1 MSLLPILGPAAVTP
15 DAAAG
20 ILDSQRTFTI
30 PFNSWL
36 PGAASLLSTT
46 TTNLTLRRGS
56 GVGAAW
62 LSRSLPR
69 ASPSRLS
76 PVYPWAAPS
85 VSALLPALPS
95 PSSFR
100 SFAATTVKM
109 SDYESDASDSFAL
122 PAPTKKAPAKAKTA
136 AAKPKAAANGAA
148 KPAAAKANGVAK
160 PKKQPLAKRN
170 SNGADS
176 DNDVS
181 MMDSEADVSFQP
193 PPPTKSANSKS
204 ASETYQKLSQL
215 EHILKRPDTYIGS
228 VEKHTEK
235 LWVYDKTKQQMAY
248 RETTYVPGF
257 YKIFDEILV
266 NAADNKARDP
276 NMTHLKVDINREE
289 NSIMVWN
296 NGHGIPVEMHDKER
310 VYIPELIFG
319 HLLTS
324 SNYDDNEAKVTGGRN
339 GYGAKLA
346 NIYSTEFTVETADS
360 KNQCK
365 YKQTFSRNMH
375 DKGKPKITPH
385 KRQDEYT
392 SITFKP
398 DLALFGMDSIDDHME
413 ALMLK
418 RVYDMAG
425 TVKGIKVTLNGE
437 LLKIKSFKQYVEMYV
452 TAINE
457 LGGSADQGENGA
469 ADMPVGATAKPAIIY
484 ESTVDKGR
492 NWEVAFAVS
501 DGEFRQ
507 VSFVNNIA
515 TIKGGKHVDHVADQ
529 VITRLIEHVKKD
541 KKTGKVL
548 PNQVRQQL
556 WVFVNCQIVNPTFD
570 GQTKETLTLKQSA
583 FGSKWTLT
591 DEFARKVIKSGVVD
605 NIVSFARY
613 KQDQA
618 LKKTDGHKRTRITNI
633 PKLEDANNAGG
644 RKARDCTLILT
655 EGDSAKALAVSG
667 LVEVGRDNYGVFPL
681 RGKLLNV
688 REASHDQIMKNSE
701 IKAIKEILGLQ
712 HGKQYLDVNSL
723 RYGSIMIMTD
733 QDHDGSHIKGLII
746 NFLDHF
752 YPSLLK
758 IPGFLVEFIT
768 PIVKCT
774 KGKQELSFFTIPE
787 YMTWKEQHNNGKG
800 WRIKYFKGLGTS
812 DSQDAKKYFRA
823 MDKHMLPFDVTKD
836 GDRELI
842 DLAFNKKKA
851 DDRKEWLR
859 QFRPGTYLDHNIDT
873 IPYAD
878 FINKELILFS
888 MADNLRSIPSAVDGL
903 KPGQRKVIF
912 GTFNRR
918 GDGEI
923 KVAQLV
929 GHIIGTT
936 AYHHGD
942 ASLTMTIVGL
952 AQNFV
957 GSNNVNLLEPRG
969 QFGTRLLGGKDAA
982 SARYIFTALPKITRA
997 LFPQADDALLTFLDD
1012 DGQSIEP
1019 EWYMPVVP
1027 QVLMNGAEGIG
1038 TGWSTSVPNYNPHE
1052 IVANIRRRM
1061 AGEEVVPMKPWYR
1074 GFTGDIDEVAPGRF
1088 KVSGRVTQIDDKTYE
1103 ITELPI
1109 RTWTSTYKE
1118 GLEERIVSTDKVP
1131 ATIKDYKEYHTEST
1145 VHFIVELTAKG
1156 QAEIADK
1163 GVEAFFKMS
1172 AQISTTNMVLFDQD
1186 GKIKKY
1192 STPEEILEDFYLL
1205 RLSYYQKRKEHLVDQ
1220 LKLMYDRLSNQARF
1234 VQMIINRQLVVSNR
1248 KRADIVADLR
1258 KNDFR
1263 PFPKQG
1269 KAAVAAEIEDAEPV
1283 DESDISADSDY
1294 DYLLNMAIYNLTKE
1308 KVDKLLNERNAKE
1321 EELRVLIG
1329 RTPQNLWDED
1339 LTNFLGFW
1347 DEMLAEDERRLKD
1360 VSFKVQ
1366 KGKQVK
1372 KVAPKGGA
1380 ARRVLKKPLNSDGEE
1395 EDDVAMDGL
1404 DDSEDDFKPAA
1415 PKKKTAAAK
1424 ASPARKRAAAD
1435 ALDDDDM
1442 ARLLGTTKAATAA
1455 KKPRANAT
1463 ASASR
1468 SATVSRATTPQVT
1481 AGADLSDDDGDAKPK
1496 LAPLFRKTATT
1507 AAAKKGAAAKAK
1519 AAPETFS
1526 LSSDS
1531 DDELIV
1537 APKTKKAAAKP
1548 AAAKPAAK
1556 KAATGAGRKK
1566 AAALAS
1572 DTEDS
1577 FSLDS
1582 PEPAPRARATAR
1594 TARTASSKLSY
1605 NLDDSDD
1612 E

>member
-1 MSLLPILGPAAVTP
+1 MSESDYMSDTSDFAIPAKK
-15 DAAAG
+15 AAAPK
-20 ILDSQRTFTI
+20 T
-30 PFNSWL
+30 
-36 PGAASLLSTT
+36 
-46 TTNLTLRRGS
+46 
-56 GVGAAW
+56 
-62 LSRSLPR
+62 
-69 ASPSRLS
+69 
-76 PVYPWAAPS
+76 
-85 VSALLPALPS
+85 
-95 PSSFR
+95 
-100 SFAATTVKM
+100 
-109 SDYESDASDSFAL
+109 
-122 PAPTKKAPAKAKTA
+122 KAPP
-136 AAKPKAAANGAA
+136 KPKAAAGAKAGASKASGAA
-148 KPAAAKANGVAK
+148 AK

-176 DNDVS
+176 DPDVS
-181 MMDSEADVSFQP
+181 MIDSEADVSFQP
-193 PPPTKSANSKS
+193 VAPSKSANGKS

-235 LWVYDKTKQQMAY
+235 LWVFDKTKKQMAY

-276 NMTHLKVDINREE
+276 GMTHLKVDINRED

-296 NGHGIPVEMHDKER
+296 NGHGIPVEMHDKEK

-346 NIYSTEFTVETADS
+346 NIYSTEFTVETADA
-360 KNQCK
+360 KNQAK
-365 YKQTFSRNMH
+365 YKQTFTKNMH
-375 DKGKPKITPH
+375 DKGKPKITKH
-385 KRQDEYT
+385 SKADEYT

-398 DLALFGMDSIDDHME
+398 DLALFGMESIDDHME

-437 LLKIKSFKQYVEMYV
+437 LLKIKNFKQYVEMYV

-457 LGGSADQGENGA
+457 LGGKADNGEEGGAGGDVPAGA
-469 ADMPVGATAKPAIIY
+469 APKPAIIY
-484 ESTVDKGR
+484 ESVVDKGR
-492 NWEVAFAVS
+492 TWEVAFAVS

-529 VITRLIEHVKKD
+529 VITRLIDHVKKD
-541 KKTGKVL
+541 KKTGKVM

-591 DEFARKVIKSGVVD
+591 DEFAKKVIKSGVVD
-605 NIVSFARY
+605 NIVSFARF

-655 EGDSAKALAVSG
+655 EGDSAKSLAVAG
-667 LVEVGRDNYGVFPL
+667 IVEVGRDNYGVFPL

-688 REASHDQIMKNSE
+688 REASHDQIMKNAE

-758 IPGFLVEFIT
+758 IPGFLVEFVT
-768 PIVKCT
+768 PIVRCK
-774 KGKQELSFFTIPE
+774 KGNQDLSFFTIPE
-787 YMTWKEQHNNGKG
+787 YEQWRESHNGGKG
-800 WRIKYFKGLGTS
+800 WHVKYYKGLGTS
-812 DSQDAKKYFRA
+812 DSKDAKKYFR
-823 MDKHMLPFDVTKD
+823 DLPKHRLPFDVTKD

-859 QFRPGTYLDHNIDT
+859 QFRPGTYLDHNAHL

-878 FINKELILFS
+878 FVNKELILFS
-888 MADNLRSIPSAVDGL
+888 MADNMRSIPSVVDGL
-903 KPGQRKVIF
+903 KPGQRKVMYIML
-912 GTFNRR
+912 NRKTQ
-918 GDGEI
+918 GEL
-923 KVAQLV
+923 KVQTLV
-929 GHIIGTT
+929 GTVLGQA

-942 ASLTMTIVGL
+942 AALTMTIVGL

-957 GSNNVNLLEPRG
+957 GSNNVNMLEPRG

-982 SARYIFTALPKITRA
+982 SGRYIFTALPKISRA
-997 LFPQADDALLTFLDD
+997 LFPQSDDALLDYLED
-1012 DGQSIEP
+1012 DGTKVEP
-1019 EWYMPVVP
+1019 HWYIPVAP
-1027 QVLMNGAEGIG
+1027 QVLMNGADGIG
-1038 TGWSTSVPNYNPHE
+1038 TGWSTSVPTYNPHE
-1052 IVANIRRRM
+1052 IVANLRRRM
-1061 AGEEVVPMKPWYR
+1061 AGEDVIPLKPWFR
-1074 GFTGDIDEVAPGRF
+1074 GFTGTVEEFAPGRF
-1088 KVSGRVTQIDDKTYE
+1088 KVSGRVNQIDEKTWE

-1109 RTWTSTYKE
+1109 RTWTSNYKE
-1118 GLEERIVSTDKVP
+1118 SLEERVLSSEKQP

-1145 VHFIVELTAKG
+1145 VNFIVELTTKG
-1156 QAEIADK
+1156 QAEIAEK
-1163 GVEAFFKMS
+1163 GPDAFFKLS
-1172 AQISTTNMVLFDQD
+1172 CQISTTNMVLFDQD

-1192 STPEEILEDFYLL
+1192 SSPEEILEEFYLL

-1220 LKLMYDRLSNQARF
+1220 LKLMYDKLSNQARF
-1234 VQMIINRQLVVSNR
+1234 VQMIITRQLVVSNR
-1248 KRADIVADLR
+1248 KRADIVKDLR
-1258 KNDFR
+1258 EKDFR

-1269 KAAVAAEIEDAEPV
+1269 KAAIAANPEDDEPV
-1283 DESDISADSDY
+1283 DEEDISADSDF

-1308 KVDKLLNERNAKE
+1308 KVEKLLKERDGKE
-1321 EELRVLIG
+1321 EELKILIG
-1329 RTPQNLWDED
+1329 RSPQNLWDED
-1339 LTNFLGFW
+1339 LGKFIELW
-1347 DEMLAEDERRLKD
+1347 EEMLEEDERRLKD
-1360 VSFKVQ
+1360 VVTKVK
-1366 KGKQVK
+1366 KGKQTK
-1372 KVAPKGGA
+1372 KASAKTGAA
-1380 ARRVLKKPLNSDGEE
+1380 ARRVLKKAINSDGEE
-1395 EDDVAMDGL
+1395 EDDGMDDIDG
-1404 DDSEDDFKPAA
+1404 DDSEDDFKPSAAAGKKKAAA
-1415 PKKKTAAAK
+1415 PARV
-1424 ASPARKRAAAD
+1424 SPAKKRAAAD

-1442 ARLLGTTKAATAA
+1442 KLLLGTTSNGAAA
-1455 KKPRANAT
+1455 KKPRANA
-1463 ASASR
+1463 SVSR
-1468 SATVSRATTPQVT
+1468 SATASRATTPQVVE
-1481 AGADLSDDDGDAKPK
+1481 LDDGDDSK
-1496 LAPLFRKTATT
+1496 LAPLFRAAGTSSKP
-1507 AAAKKGAAAKAK
+1507 AAATKKAAAPKKAAASKPVEAPKSFNLSDSEDDTIAAPKAK
-1519 AAPETFS
+1519 KA
-1526 LSSDS
+1526 
-1531 DDELIV
+1531 
-1537 APKTKKAAAKP
+1537 AAAKP
-1548 AAAKPAAK
+1548 AAGK
-1556 KAATGAGRKK
+1556 KTATGLGRKK
-1566 AAALAS
+1566 AAAPAS

-1577 FSLDS
+1577 FMIDS
-1582 PEPAPRARATAR
+1582 PASAAPARASGRSAR
-1594 TARTASSKLSY
+1594 GASGKMSY
-1605 NLDDSDD
+1605 KIDDSED
-1612 E
+1612 EDF

>member
-1 MSLLPILGPAAVTP
+1 MSDGSEDFTLPAKKTAAP
-15 DAAAG
+15 KAKAAAG
-20 ILDSQRTFTI
+20 TKSK
-30 PFNSWL
+30 
-36 PGAASLLSTT
+36 AA
-46 TTNLTLRRGS
+46 G
-56 GVGAAW
+56 
-62 LSRSLPR
+62 
-69 ASPSRLS
+69 
-76 PVYPWAAPS
+76 
-85 VSALLPALPS
+85 
-95 PSSFR
+95 
-100 SFAATTVKM
+100 
-109 SDYESDASDSFAL
+109 
-122 PAPTKKAPAKAKTA
+122 AKAGASK
-136 AAKPKAAANGAA
+136 ANGAA
-148 KPAAAKANGVAK
+148 AK
-160 PKKQPLAKRN
+160 PKKQPLSKRN

-176 DNDVS
+176 DPDVS
-181 MMDSEADVSFQP
+181 MMDSEADISFH
-193 PPPTKSANSKS
+193 PPTPAKSGTSKS

-235 LWVYDKTKQQMAY
+235 LWVFDKTKQQMAY

-276 NMTHLKVDINREE
+276 SMTQLKVDINRQEG
-289 NSIMVWN
+289 SISVWN
-296 NGHGIPVEMHDKER
+296 NGHGIPVEKHDKEQ

-360 KNQCK
+360 KNQAK
-365 YKQTFSRNMH
+365 YKQTFTKNMH
-375 DKGKPKITPH
+375 NIGKPKITKH
-385 KRQDEYT
+385 TKGGEYT
-392 SITFKP
+392 CITFKP
-398 DLALFGMDSIDDHME
+398 DLALFGMESIDDHME

-425 TVKGIKVTLNGE
+425 TVNVKVYLNGE
-437 LLKIKSFKQYVEMYV
+437 QLKIKNFKQYVEMYV
-452 TAINE
+452 SAINE
-457 LGGSADQGENGA
+457 LGGKADNGDEGGADVPTGA
-469 ADMPVGATAKPAIIY
+469 APKPAIIY

-492 NWEVAFAVS
+492 TWEVAFAVS

-529 VITRLIEHVKKD
+529 VISRLIEHVKKD
-541 KKTGKVL
+541 KKTGKVM

-591 DEFARKVIKSGVVD
+591 DEFAKKVIKSGVVD
-605 NIVSFARY
+605 NIVSFARF

-644 RKARDCTLILT
+644 RKAKDCTLILT
-655 EGDSAKALAVSG
+655 EGDSAKSLAVAG
-667 LVEVGRDNYGVFPL
+667 IVEVGRDNYGVFPL

-688 REASHDQIMKNSE
+688 REASHDQIMKNAE

-768 PIVKCT
+768 PIVKCR

-787 YMTWKEQHNNGKG
+787 YETWRDAHNGGKG
-800 WRIKYFKGLGTS
+800 WHIKYYKGLGTS
-812 DSQDAKKYFRA
+812 DPQDAKKYFRA
-823 MDKHMLPFDVTKD
+823 LEKHKLPFDVTRD

-859 QFRPGTYLDHNIDT
+859 TFRPGTYLDHNTDR

-888 MADNLRSIPSAVDGL
+888 MADNLRSIPSVVDGL
-903 KPGQRKVIF
+903 KPGQRKVIYVMF
-912 GTFNRR
+912 ERKSNS
-918 GDGEI
+918 EL
-923 KVAQLV
+923 KVNTLV
-929 GHIIGTT
+929 GHVMGQA

-942 ASLTMTIVGL
+942 AALVMTIVGL

-982 SARYIFTALPKITRA
+982 SGRYIFTALPKITRA
-997 LFPQADDALLTFLDD
+997 LFPQADDALLDYLDD
-1012 DGQSIEP
+1012 DGQKVEP
-1019 EWYMPVVP
+1019 HWYIPVVP

-1052 IVANIRRRM
+1052 IVANLRRRM
-1061 AGEEVVPMKPWYR
+1061 AGEDVVPMKPWFR
-1074 GFTGDIDEVAPGRF
+1074 GFTGDVEEFGPGRF
-1088 KVSGRVTQIDDKTYE
+1088 KISGRVTQIDDKTWE

-1109 RTWTSTYKE
+1109 RTWTSNYKE
-1118 GLEERIVSTDKVP
+1118 SLEERIVSSEKAQ

-1145 VHFIVELTAKG
+1145 VNFIVELTAKG
-1156 QAEIADK
+1156 QAEIAEK
-1163 GVEAFFKMS
+1163 GPDAFFKLS
-1172 AQISTTNMVLFDQD
+1172 CQISTTNMVLFDQD

-1192 STPEEILEDFYLL
+1192 SSAEEILEEFYLL

-1220 LKLMYDRLSNQARF
+1220 LKLMYDRLTNQARF
-1234 VQMIINRQLVVSNR
+1234 VQMIISRQLVVSNR

-1258 KNDFR
+1258 KNEFR

-1269 KAAVAAEIEDAEPV
+1269 KASIAAEPEDDEAV
-1283 DESDISADSDY
+1283 DEEDVSADSDY

-1308 KVDKLLNERNAKE
+1308 KVDKLLKERDAKE
-1321 EELRVLIG
+1321 EELKVLIG
-1329 RTPQNLWDED
+1329 RSPQNLWDED
-1339 LTNFLGFW
+1339 LTKFLELW
-1347 DEMLAEDERRLKD
+1347 EEMLAEDDRRLKD
-1360 VSFKVQ
+1360 VVTKVK
-1366 KGKQVK
+1366 KGKQTK
-1372 KVAPKGGA
+1372 KTSAKSGAA
-1380 ARRVLKKPLNSDGEE
+1380 ARRVLKKPINSDGEE
-1395 EDDVAMDGL
+1395 EDDGMDDLDG
-1404 DDSEDDFKPAA
+1404 DDSEDDFKPSAA
-1415 PKKKTAAAK
+1415 AGKKKASATAARS
-1424 ASPARKRAAAD
+1424 SPARKRAAAE
-1435 ALDDDDM
+1435 AMDDDDM
-1442 ARLLGTTKAATAA
+1442 ARLLGTTAAA
-1455 KKPRANAT
+1455 KKSKANGSA
-1463 ASASR
+1463 AASR
-1468 SATVSRATTPQVT
+1468 SATPQIVEM
-1481 AGADLSDDDGDAKPK
+1481 DDDDDKSK
-1496 LAPLFRKTATT
+1496 LAPLFRKPAT
-1507 AAAKKGAAAKAK
+1507 AAAATKKATAPKK
-1519 AAPETFS
+1519 AAGGASKKRSEEAPKSFS
-1526 LSSDS
+1526 LSDS
-1531 DDELIV
+1531 EDDTIA
-1537 APKTKKAAAKP
+1537 APKAKKAA
-1548 AAAKPAAK
+1548 AAK
-1556 KAATGAGRKK
+1556 KAAPNKV
-1566 AAALAS
+1566 AAARAS

-1577 FSLDS
+1577 YMVDS
-1582 PEPAPRARATAR
+1582 PGSSAVPARAGRSAR
-1594 TARTASSKLSY
+1594 SASGTKKSYKLADSEEEE
-1605 NLDDSDD
+1605 DDY
-1612 E
+1612 

>member
-1 MSLLPILGPAAVTP
+1 MSES
-15 DAAAG
+15 D
-20 ILDSQRTFTI
+20 
-30 PFNSWL
+30 
-36 PGAASLLSTT
+36 
-46 TTNLTLRRGS
+46 
-56 GVGAAW
+56 
-62 LSRSLPR
+62 
-69 ASPSRLS
+69 
-76 PVYPWAAPS
+76 Y
-85 VSALLPALPS
+85 
-95 PSSFR
+95 
-100 SFAATTVKM
+100 M
-109 SDYESDASDSFAL
+109 SDGSEGFIL
-122 PAPTKKAPAKAKTA
+122 PAPAKKTA
-136 AAKPKAAANGAA
+136 AKA
-148 KPAAAKANGVAK
+148 KPAAAKLKATTAKAGASKANGAVK
-160 PKKQPLAKRN
+160 PKKQPLSKRN

-176 DNDVS
+176 DPDVS

-193 PPPTKSANSKS
+193 PAPSKSSNGKS

-276 NMTHLKVDINREE
+276 NMTHLKVEVKRDEGTI
-289 NSIMVWN
+289 SVWN
-296 NGHGIPVEMHDKER
+296 NGHGIPVEMHEKEG

-324 SNYDDNEAKVTGGRN
+324 SNYNDDEAKVTGGRN

-346 NIYSTEFTVETADS
+346 NIYSTEFTVETADA

-365 YKQTFSRNMH
+365 YKQTFTSNMH
-375 DKGKPKITPH
+375 EKGKPKITSH
-385 KRQDEYT
+385 KKNDEYT
-392 SITFKP
+392 CITFKP
-398 DLALFGMDSIDDHME
+398 DFALFGMESIDDHIE

-437 LLKIKSFKQYVEMYV
+437 VLKIKNFKQYVEMYV

-457 LGGSADQGENGA
+457 LGGKANEDGEDLPAGA
-469 ADMPVGATAKPAIIY
+469 APKPAIIY

-529 VITRLIEHVKKD
+529 VISRLIEQVKKD
-541 KKTGKVL
+541 KKTGKVM

-591 DEFARKVIKSGVVD
+591 DDFARKIIKSGVVD

-644 RKARDCTLILT
+644 RKAKDCTLILT
-655 EGDSAKALAVSG
+655 EGDSAKALAVAG

-688 REASHDQIMKNSE
+688 REATHDQIMKNAE
-701 IKAIKEILGLQ
+701 IKAIKEIIGLQ
-712 HGKQYLDVNSL
+712 HGKQYLDVSSL

-758 IPGFLVEFIT
+758 LPNFLVEFIT
-768 PIVKCT
+768 PIVKCS
-774 KGKQELSFFTIPE
+774 KGKKELSFFTIPE
-787 YMTWKEQHNNGKG
+787 YMTWKEANSNGKG
-800 WRIKYFKGLGTS
+800 WRIKYYKGLGTS

-823 MDKHMLPFDVTKD
+823 MDKHMLPFDTTKD

-859 QFRPGTYLDHNIDT
+859 QFRPGTYLDHNIDK

-888 MADNLRSIPSAVDGL
+888 MADNMRSIPSAVDGL

-912 GTFNRR
+912 GTFNRK

-929 GHIIGTT
+929 GHVSGTT
-936 AYHHGD
+936 AYHHGEQ
-942 ASLTMTIVGL
+942 SLTMTIVGL

-997 LFPQADDALLTFLDD
+997 LFPQNDDALLEYLDD

-1019 EWYMPVVP
+1019 QWYMPVVP
-1027 QVLMNGAEGIG
+1027 QVLLNGAEGIG
-1038 TGWSTSVPNYNPHE
+1038 TGWSTFVPNYNPHD
-1052 IVANIRRRM
+1052 IVANLRRRM
-1061 AGEEVVPMKPWYR
+1061 AGEDVVPMKPWYR
-1074 GFTGDIDEVAPGRF
+1074 GFTGDIEEFAPGRY
-1088 KVSGRVTQIDDKTYE
+1088 KLSGRVTQIDEKTYE

-1118 GLEERIVSTDKVP
+1118 SLEERIVSTEKVP
-1131 ATIKDYKEYHTEST
+1131 STIKDYKEYHTEST
-1145 VHFIVELTAKG
+1145 VHFIVELNAKG
-1156 QAEIADK
+1156 QAEIAEK
-1163 GVEAFFKMS
+1163 GVEAFFKTS
-1172 AQISTTNMVLFDQD
+1172 SQISTTNMVLFDQD

-1192 STPEEILEDFYLL
+1192 SSPEEILENFYLL

-1234 VQMIINRQLVVSNR
+1234 VQMIISRQLIVSNR
-1248 KRADIVADLR
+1248 KRADIVAELR
-1258 KNDFR
+1258 QKDFR
-1263 PFPKQG
+1263 PFPKSG
-1269 KAAVAAEIEDAEPV
+1269 KATVAAEIEDTDPID
-1283 DESDISADSDY
+1283 DEEISSDSDY

-1308 KVDKLLNERNAKE
+1308 KVDKLLKERDAKE
-1321 EELRVLIG
+1321 EELKILIG
-1329 RTPQNLWDED
+1329 RSPQNLWDED
-1339 LTNFLGFW
+1339 LAKFLELW
-1347 DEMLAEDERRLKD
+1347 EEMLAEDERRLKD
-1360 VSFKVQ
+1360 VSFKMK
-1366 KGKQVK
+1366 KGKQIK
-1372 KVAPKGGA
+1372 KPAPKGGA
-1380 ARRVLKKPLNSDGEE
+1380 ARKVLEKPLNSDGEE
-1395 EDDVAMDGL
+1395 EDDDAMDGL
-1404 DDSEDDFKPAA
+1404 DGDDSEDDFKPSSTAAKKKAA
-1415 PKKKTAAAK
+1415 PAR

-1435 ALDDDDM
+1435 ALNNDDM
-1442 ARLLGTTKAATAA
+1442 AKLIGTTANG
-1455 KKPRANAT
+1455 KKPRANGA
-1463 ASASR
+1463 ASR
-1468 SATVSRATTPQVT
+1468 SATTSRAATSEVI
-1481 AGADLSDDDGDAKPK
+1481 DVDDDAGDSKESIK
-1496 LAPLFRKTATT
+1496 LAPLFRKTAN
-1507 AAAKKGAAAKAK
+1507 G
-1519 AAPETFS
+1519 
-1526 LSSDS
+1526 SSGS
-1531 DDELIV
+1531 SS
-1537 APKTKKAAAKP
+1537 AKP
-1548 AAAKPAAK
+1548 AAAKKTATAKTFSLSDDDKDILIAAPKNKKATAAKPAATK
-1556 KAATGAGRKK
+1556 KTATGLGRKK
-1566 AAALAS
+1566 AAAPAS

-1577 FSLDS
+1577 FSIDS
-1582 PEPAPRARATAR
+1582 PGPSAPARKSGRSARS
-1594 TARTASSKLSY
+1594 ASAKTKY
-1605 NLDDSDD
+1605 TVDDASDD
-1612 E
+1612 DDDF

>member
-1 MSLLPILGPAAVTP
+1 MSE
-15 DAAAG
+15 
-20 ILDSQRTFTI
+20 
-30 PFNSWL
+30 
-36 PGAASLLSTT
+36 
-46 TTNLTLRRGS
+46 
-56 GVGAAW
+56 
-62 LSRSLPR
+62 
-69 ASPSRLS
+69 
-76 PVYPWAAPS
+76 
-85 VSALLPALPS
+85 
-95 PSSFR
+95 
-100 SFAATTVKM
+100 
-109 SDYESDASDSFAL
+109 SDYMSDASDFIL
-122 PAPTKKAPAKAKTA
+122 PAKKAPAAK
-136 AAKPKAAANGAA
+136 A
-148 KPAAAKANGVAK
+148 KPAASKPQAAAAAKSGASKANGAAK
-160 PKKQPLAKRN
+160 PKKQPLSKRN

-176 DNDVS
+176 DPDVS
-181 MMDSEADVSFQP
+181 MMDSEADISFQP
-193 PPPTKSANSKS
+193 PLPSKSANSKS

-235 LWVYDKTKQQMAY
+235 LWVYDKSRKQMAY

-276 NMTHLKVDINREE
+276 NMTHLKVEINREE
-289 NSIMVWN
+289 GSIMVWN
-296 NGHGIPVEMHDKER
+296 NGHGIPVEMHEKEK

-365 YKQTFSRNMH
+365 YKQTFTKNMH
-375 DKGKPKITPH
+375 DKAKPKITKH
-385 KRQDEYT
+385 SKADEYT
-392 SITFKP
+392 CITFKP

-437 LLKIKSFKQYVEMYV
+437 LLKIKNFKQYVEMYV

-457 LGGSADQGENGA
+457 LGGKADDGAEGA
-469 ADMPVGATAKPAIIY
+469 ADVPSGAAPKPAIIY

-529 VITRLIEHVKKD
+529 VISRLIEHVKKD
-541 KKTGKVL
+541 KKTGKVM

-591 DEFARKVIKSGVVD
+591 EEFAKKVIKSGVID
-605 NIVSFARY
+605 NIVSFARF

-644 RKARDCTLILT
+644 RKAKDCTLILT
-655 EGDSAKALAVSG
+655 EGDSAKTLAVSG
-667 LVEVGRDNYGVFPL
+667 IVEVGRDNYGVFPL

-688 REASHDQIMKNSE
+688 REASHDQIMKNAE

-768 PIVKCT
+768 PIVKCR

-787 YMTWKEQHNNGKG
+787 YETWRDSHNGGKG
-800 WRIKYFKGLGTS
+800 WHIKYYKGLGTS
-812 DSQDAKKYFRA
+812 DPQDAKKYFRA
-823 MDKHMLPFDVTKD
+823 LDKHKLPFDVTRD
-836 GDRELI
+836 GDRDLI

-859 QFRPGTYLDHNIDT
+859 QFRPGTYLDHNTDR

-888 MADNLRSIPSAVDGL
+888 MADNMRSIPSVVDGL
-903 KPGQRKVIF
+903 KPGQRKVMYVMF
-912 GTFNRR
+912 ERKSNA
-918 GDGEI
+918 EL
-923 KVAQLV
+923 KVNMLV
-929 GHIIGTT
+929 GNVMGQA

-942 ASLTMTIVGL
+942 AALVMTIVGL

-982 SARYIFTALPKITRA
+982 SGRYIFTALPKIARA
-997 LFPQADDALLTFLDD
+997 LYPQADDALLDYLDD
-1012 DGQSIEP
+1012 DGQKVEP
-1019 EWYMPVVP
+1019 HWYIPVAP

-1038 TGWSTSVPNYNPHE
+1038 TGWSTSVPNYNPHD
-1052 IVANIRRRM
+1052 IVANLRRLM
-1061 AGEEVVPMKPWYR
+1061 AGEDVVPMKPWFR
-1074 GFTGDIDEVAPGRF
+1074 GFTGDVEEFGPGRW
-1088 KVSGRVTQIDDKTYE
+1088 KISGRVNQIDEKTYE

-1109 RTWTSTYKE
+1109 RTWTTNYKE
-1118 GLEERIVSTDKVP
+1118 TLEERIQSTEKVP

-1145 VHFIVELTAKG
+1145 VNFIVELTSKG

-1163 GVEAFFKMS
+1163 GVEAFFKLS
-1172 AQISTTNMVLFDQD
+1172 CQISTTNMVLFDQD

-1192 STPEEILEDFYLL
+1192 TSPEQILEEFYLL

-1220 LKLMYDRLSNQARF
+1220 LKLAYDRLSNQARF
-1234 VQMIINRQLVVSNR
+1234 VQMIISRELVVSNR
-1248 KRADIVADLR
+1248 KRADIVAELR
-1258 KNDFR
+1258 KKEFR

-1269 KAAVAAEIEDAEPV
+1269 KAAIAAEPEDDEPI
-1283 DESDISADSDY
+1283 DEDEISADSDY

-1308 KVDKLLNERNAKE
+1308 KVDKLLKERDVKE
-1321 EELRVLIG
+1321 EELKVLIG

-1339 LTNFLGFW
+1339 LARFLELW
-1347 DEMLAEDERRLKD
+1347 EECLAEDDRRLKD
-1360 VSFKVQ
+1360 VVTKVK
-1366 KGKQVK
+1366 KGKQPK
-1372 KVAPKGGA
+1372 KTSAKSGAA
-1380 ARRVLKKPLNSDGEE
+1380 ARRVLKKPINSDGEE
-1395 EDDVAMDGL
+1395 EDEGMDDFDG
-1404 DDSEDDFKPAA
+1404 DDSEDDFKPSTTAGKKKAA
-1415 PKKKTAAAK
+1415 PAR

-1442 ARLLGTTKAATAA
+1442 ARLLGTTTNGAA
-1455 KKPRANAT
+1455 KKSRANA
-1463 ASASR
+1463 SVSR
-1468 SATVSRATTPQVT
+1468 SATASRAATPQIVEI
-1481 AGADLSDDDGDAKPK
+1481 DDDDAEEQDEEK
-1496 LAPLFRKTATT
+1496 LAPLFRKTAT
-1507 AAAKKGAAAKAK
+1507 
-1519 AAPETFS
+1519 
-1526 LSSDS
+1526 
-1531 DDELIV
+1531 
-1537 APKTKKAAAKP
+1537 
-1548 AAAKPAAK
+1548 AAKPAAK
-1556 KAATGAGRKK
+1556 KAAPKKTVTKTEQAPKTFSLSDSEEETIPAPKTKKAPAAKTAAVKKTATGLGRKK
-1566 AAALAS
+1566 AAAPAS

-1577 FSLDS
+1577 FAIDS
-1582 PEPAPRARATAR
+1582 PGPSGPARKSARSAR
-1594 TARTASSKLSY
+1594 SASGKTSY
-1605 NLDDSDD
+1605 KLDDSED
-1612 E
+1612 EDF

>member
-1 MSLLPILGPAAVTP
+1 MSESDYMSDGSEGYMLPAKRSAAP
-15 DAAAG
+15 KAKAAAG
-20 ILDSQRTFTI
+20 TK
-30 PFNSWL
+30 
-36 PGAASLLSTT
+36 AK
-46 TTNLTLRRGS
+46 
-56 GVGAAW
+56 
-62 LSRSLPR
+62 
-69 ASPSRLS
+69 
-76 PVYPWAAPS
+76 
-85 VSALLPALPS
+85 
-95 PSSFR
+95 
-100 SFAATTVKM
+100 AAT
-109 SDYESDASDSFAL
+109 A
-122 PAPTKKAPAKAKTA
+122 AKAGASK
-136 AAKPKAAANGAA
+136 ANGAA
-148 KPAAAKANGVAK
+148 AK
-160 PKKQPLAKRN
+160 PKKQPLSKRN

-176 DNDVS
+176 DPDVS
-181 MMDSEADVSFQP
+181 MVDSEADVSFQP
-193 PPPTKSANSKS
+193 PAPVKSATSKS

-235 LWVYDKTKQQMAY
+235 LWVYDKTKKQMAY

-289 NSIMVWN
+289 GSIMVWN

-365 YKQTFSRNMH
+365 YKQTFSNNMH
-375 DKGKPKITPH
+375 DKGKPKITKH
-385 KRQDEYT
+385 AKSDEYT
-392 SITFKP
+392 CITFKP
-398 DLALFGMDSIDDHME
+398 DLALFGMESIDDHME

-437 LLKIKSFKQYVEMYV
+437 LLKIKNFKQYVEMYV

-457 LGGSADQGENGA
+457 LGGKADNSDEGA
-469 ADMPVGATAKPAIIY
+469 ADVPTGAAPKPAIIY

-529 VITRLIEHVKKD
+529 VISRLIEHVKKD
-541 KKTGKVL
+541 KKTGKVM

-591 DEFARKVIKSGVVD
+591 DDFAKKVIKSGVVD
-605 NIVSFARY
+605 NIVSFARF

-644 RKARDCTLILT
+644 RKAKDCTLILT
-655 EGDSAKALAVSG
+655 EGDSAKSLAVAG
-667 LVEVGRDNYGVFPL
+667 IVEVGRDNYGVFPL

-688 REASHDQIMKNSE
+688 REASHDQIMKNAE

-723 RYGSIMIMTD
+723 RYGSIMVMTD

-768 PIVKCT
+768 PIVKCR

-787 YMTWKEQHNNGKG
+787 YETWRDSHNGGKG
-800 WRIKYFKGLGTS
+800 WHIKYYKGLGTS
-812 DSQDAKKYFRA
+812 DPQDAKKYFRA
-823 MDKHMLPFDVTKD
+823 LEKHKLPFDVTQD

-859 QFRPGTYLDHNIDT
+859 QFRPGTYLDHNTDR

-888 MADNLRSIPSAVDGL
+888 MADNLRSIPSVVDGL
-903 KPGQRKVIF
+903 KPGQRKVIYVMF
-912 GTFNRR
+912 DRKSNA
-918 GDGEI
+918 EL
-923 KVAQLV
+923 KVNTLV
-929 GHIIGTT
+929 GHVMGQA

-942 ASLTMTIVGL
+942 AALVMTIVGL

-982 SARYIFTALPKITRA
+982 SGRYIFTALPKITRA
-997 LFPQADDALLTFLDD
+997 LFPQADDALLDYLDD
-1012 DGQSIEP
+1012 DGQKVEP
-1019 EWYMPVVP
+1019 HWYIPVVP

-1052 IVANIRRRM
+1052 IVANLRRRM
-1061 AGEEVVPMKPWYR
+1061 AGEDIVPMKPWFR
-1074 GFTGDIDEVAPGRF
+1074 GFTGDIEEFSPGRF
-1088 KVSGRVTQIDDKTYE
+1088 KVSGRVTQIDEKTWE

-1109 RTWTSTYKE
+1109 RTWTSNYKE
-1118 GLEERIVSTDKVP
+1118 SLEERIVSSEKAQ

-1145 VHFIVELTAKG
+1145 VNFIVELTPKG
-1156 QAEIADK
+1156 QAEIAEK
-1163 GVEAFFKMS
+1163 GADAFFKLS
-1172 AQISTTNMVLFDQD
+1172 CQISTTNMVLFDQD

-1192 STPEEILEDFYLL
+1192 SSAEEIMEEFYLL

-1220 LKLMYDRLSNQARF
+1220 LKLMYDKLSNQARF
-1234 VQMIINRQLVVSNR
+1234 VQMIITRQLVVSNR

-1258 KNDFR
+1258 EKDFR

-1269 KAAVAAEIEDAEPV
+1269 KASIAAEPGDDEAV
-1283 DESDISADSDY
+1283 DEEDISADSDF

-1308 KVDKLLNERNAKE
+1308 KVEKLLKERDIKE
-1321 EELRVLIG
+1321 EELKVLIG

-1339 LTNFLGFW
+1339 LGKFLELW
-1347 DEMLAEDERRLKD
+1347 EEMLAEDDRRLKD
-1360 VSFKVQ
+1360 VVTKVK
-1366 KGKQVK
+1366 KGKQTK
-1372 KVAPKGGA
+1372 KTSAKSGAA
-1380 ARRVLKKPLNSDGEE
+1380 ARRVLKKPINSDGEE
-1395 EDDVAMDGL
+1395 EDDGIDDLDG
-1404 DDSEDDFKPAA
+1404 DDSEDDFKPS
-1415 PKKKTAAAK
+1415 TAAAK
-1424 ASPARKRAAAD
+1424 KKAAAPARASPARKRAAAD

-1442 ARLLGTTKAATAA
+1442 AALMSTTVNGAAA
-1455 KKPRANAT
+1455 KKPRANG
-1463 ASASR
+1463 SASR
-1468 SATVSRATTPQVT
+1468 STTASRAATPQIIELH
-1481 AGADLSDDDGDAKPK
+1481 GDEDDDKSK
-1496 LAPLFRKTATT
+1496 LAPIFKKTSASKP
-1507 AAAKKGAAAKAK
+1507 AAAKKAAAPKK
-1519 AAPETFS
+1519 AAASKSAEAPKSFS
-1526 LSSDS
+1526 LSDS
-1531 DDELIV
+1531 DDEELV
-1537 APKTKKAAAKP
+1537 VPKPRKTAAKP
-1548 AAAKPAAK
+1548 AAAKK
-1556 KAATGAGRKK
+1556 ATGLGRKK
-1566 AAALAS
+1566 AAAPAS

-1577 FSLDS
+1577 FMIDS
-1582 PEPAPRARATAR
+1582 PGPSAPARTSGR
-1594 TARTASSKLSY
+1594 TARSASGKKSY
-1605 NLDDSDD
+1605 KLDDSEDD
-1612 E
+1612 NE

>member
-1 MSLLPILGPAAVTP
+1 MSESDYMSDGSEGFTLPAKK
-15 DAAAG
+15 AAA
-20 ILDSQRTFTI
+20 
-30 PFNSWL
+30 PK
-36 PGAASLLSTT
+36 A
-46 TTNLTLRRGS
+46 
-56 GVGAAW
+56 
-62 LSRSLPR
+62 
-69 ASPSRLS
+69 
-76 PVYPWAAPS
+76 
-85 VSALLPALPS
+85 
-95 PSSFR
+95 
-100 SFAATTVKM
+100 
-109 SDYESDASDSFAL
+109 
-122 PAPTKKAPAKAKTA
+122 KAP
-136 AAKPKAAANGAA
+136 AKPKAAAGAKAGASKANGAA
-148 KPAAAKANGVAK
+148 AK

-176 DNDVS
+176 DHDVS

-193 PPPTKSANSKS
+193 PAPAKSANSKS

-235 LWVYDKTKQQMAY
+235 LWVFDKTKKQMVY
-248 RETTYVPGF
+248 RETTFVPGF

-276 NMTHLKVDINREE
+276 NMTHLKVEINREE
-289 NSIMVWN
+289 GSIMVWN
-296 NGHGIPVEMHDKER
+296 NGHGIPVEMHEKEK

-365 YKQTFSRNMH
+365 YKQTFTKNMH
-375 DKGKPKITPH
+375 DKGKPKITKH
-385 KRQDEYT
+385 SKADEYT

-398 DLALFGMDSIDDHME
+398 DLALFGMEAIDDHME

-437 LLKIKSFKQYVEMYV
+437 LLKIKNFKQYVEMYV
-452 TAINE
+452 SAINE
-457 LGGSADQGENGA
+457 LGGKTDNAEEGEGGAGDLPTGA
-469 ADMPVGATAKPAIIY
+469 APKPAIIY

-541 KKTGKVL
+541 KKTGKVM

-605 NIVSFARY
+605 NIVSFARF

-644 RKARDCTLILT
+644 RKAKDCTLILT
-655 EGDSAKALAVSG
+655 EGDSAKSLAVAG
-667 LVEVGRDNYGVFPL
+667 IVEVGRDNYGVFPL

-688 REASHDQIMKNSE
+688 REASHDQIMKNAE

-768 PIVKCT
+768 PIVRCR
-774 KGKQELSFFTIPE
+774 KGKQDLSFFTIPE
-787 YMTWKEQHNNGKG
+787 YETWRDAHNGGKG
-800 WRIKYFKGLGTS
+800 WHIKYYKGLGTS
-812 DSQDAKKYFRA
+812 ESQDAKRYFRA
-823 MDKHMLPFDVTKD
+823 LEKHKLAFDVTRD

-859 QFRPGTYLDHNIDT
+859 QFRPGTYLDHNTDK

-888 MADNLRSIPSAVDGL
+888 MADNLRSIPSVVDGL
-903 KPGQRKVIF
+903 KPGQRKVMYVMF
-912 GTFNRR
+912 DRKSNS
-918 GDGEI
+918 EL
-923 KVAQLV
+923 KVNTLV
-929 GHIIGTT
+929 GNVLGQA
-936 AYHHGD
+936 AYHHGE
-942 ASLTMTIVGL
+942 AALSMTIVGL

-982 SARYIFTALPKITRA
+982 SGRYIFTALPKIARA
-997 LFPQADDALLTFLDD
+997 LFPQADDALLEYLED
-1012 DGQSIEP
+1012 DGQKVEP
-1019 EWYMPVVP
+1019 HWYIPVVP

-1052 IVANIRRRM
+1052 IVANLRRRM
-1061 AGEEVVPMKPWYR
+1061 AGEDVVPMKPWFR
-1074 GFTGDIDEVAPGRF
+1074 GFTGDVEEFGPGRF
-1088 KVSGRVTQIDDKTYE
+1088 KISGRVTQIDEKTYE

-1109 RTWTSTYKE
+1109 RSWTSNYKE
-1118 GLEERIVSTDKVP
+1118 SLEERIVSSEKVP

-1145 VHFIVELTAKG
+1145 VNFIVELTAKG
-1156 QAEIADK
+1156 QAEIAEK
-1163 GVEAFFKMS
+1163 GVDTFFKLS
-1172 AQISTTNMVLFDQD
+1172 CQISTTNMVLFDQD

-1192 STPEEILEDFYLL
+1192 SSAEEILEEFYLL

-1220 LKLMYDRLSNQARF
+1220 LKLMYDKLSNQARF
-1234 VQMIINRQLVVSNR
+1234 VQMIITRQLVVSNR
-1248 KRADIVADLR
+1248 KRADIVAELR
-1258 KNDFR
+1258 QKDFR

-1269 KAAVAAEIEDAEPV
+1269 KASIAAEPED
-1283 DESDISADSDY
+1283 DEAIDEEDISADSDF

-1308 KVDKLLNERNAKE
+1308 KVEKLLKERDLKE
-1321 EELRVLIG
+1321 EELKILIG
-1329 RTPQNLWDED
+1329 RSPQNLWDED
-1339 LTNFLGFW
+1339 LGKFLELW
-1347 DEMLAEDERRLKD
+1347 EEMLAEDDRRLKD
-1360 VSFKVQ
+1360 VVTKVK
-1366 KGKQVK
+1366 KGKQPTK
-1372 KVAPKGGA
+1372 KSSAKSGAA
-1380 ARRVLKKPLNSDGEE
+1380 ARRVLKKPINSDGEE
-1395 EDDVAMDGL
+1395 EDDGMDDVDG
-1404 DDSEDDFKPAA
+1404 DDSEDDFKPS
-1415 PKKKTAAAK
+1415 TAAAK
-1424 ASPARKRAAAD
+1424 KKAAAPAARASPAKKRAAAD
-1435 ALDDDDM
+1435 AMDDDDM
-1442 ARLLGTTKAATAA
+1442 ARLIGTTTAA
-1455 KKPRANAT
+1455 KKSKANGAG
-1463 ASASR
+1463 SR
-1468 SATVSRATTPQVT
+1468 SATASRAATPQIV
-1481 AGADLSDDDGDAKPK
+1481 DIDDDENDDDDDDKKK
-1496 LAPLFRKTATT
+1496 LAPIF
-1507 AAAKKGAAAKAK
+1507 AKKS
-1519 AAPETFS
+1519 TS
-1526 LSSDS
+1526 
-1531 DDELIV
+1531 
-1537 APKTKKAAAKP
+1537 AKP
-1548 AAAKPAAK
+1548 AAAKKATAPKKAAASSSKSEEVRKSFSLSDSEDETIAAPKSKKVAPAAK
-1556 KAATGAGRKK
+1556 PAAGKKAAAGLGRKK
-1566 AAALAS
+1566 APAALAS

-1577 FSLDS
+1577 FSIES
-1582 PEPAPRARATAR
+1582 PGAASAPARASGR
-1594 TARTASSKLSY
+1594 SRSASGKMSY
-1605 NLDDSDD
+1605 NMDDSED
-1612 E
+1612 EDFE

>member
-1 MSLLPILGPAAVTP
+1 
-15 DAAAG
+15 
-20 ILDSQRTFTI
+20 
-30 PFNSWL
+30 
-36 PGAASLLSTT
+36 
-46 TTNLTLRRGS
+46 
-56 GVGAAW
+56 
-62 LSRSLPR
+62 
-69 ASPSRLS
+69 
-76 PVYPWAAPS
+76 
-85 VSALLPALPS
+85 
-95 PSSFR
+95 
-100 SFAATTVKM
+100 
-109 SDYESDASDSFAL
+109 
-122 PAPTKKAPAKAKTA
+122 
-136 AAKPKAAANGAA
+136 
-148 KPAAAKANGVAK
+148 
-160 PKKQPLAKRN
+160 
-170 SNGADS
+170 
-176 DNDVS
+176 
-181 MMDSEADVSFQP
+181 
-193 PPPTKSANSKS
+193 
-204 ASETYQKLSQL
+204 
-215 EHILKRPDTYIGS
+215 
-228 VEKHTEK
+228 
-235 LWVYDKTKQQMAY
+235 
-248 RETTYVPGF
+248 
-257 YKIFDEILV
+257 
-266 NAADNKARDP
+266 
-276 NMTHLKVDINREE
+276 
-289 NSIMVWN
+289 
-296 NGHGIPVEMHDKER
+296 
-310 VYIPELIFG
+310 
-319 HLLTS
+319 
-324 SNYDDNEAKVTGGRN
+324 
-339 GYGAKLA
+339 
-346 NIYSTEFTVETADS
+346 
-360 KNQCK
+360 
-365 YKQTFSRNMH
+365 
-375 DKGKPKITPH
+375 
-385 KRQDEYT
+385 
-392 SITFKP
+392 
-398 DLALFGMDSIDDHME
+398 
-413 ALMLK
+413 
-418 RVYDMAG
+418 
-425 TVKGIKVTLNGE
+425 
-437 LLKIKSFKQYVEMYV
+437 
-452 TAINE
+452 
-457 LGGSADQGENGA
+457 
-469 ADMPVGATAKPAIIY
+469 
-484 ESTVDKGR
+484 
-492 NWEVAFAVS
+492 
-501 DGEFRQ
+501 
-507 VSFVNNIA
+507 
-515 TIKGGKHVDHVADQ
+515 
-529 VITRLIEHVKKD
+529 
-541 KKTGKVL
+541 
-548 PNQVRQQL
+548 
-556 WVFVNCQIVNPTFD
+556 
-570 GQTKETLTLKQSA
+570 
-583 FGSKWTLT
+583 
-591 DEFARKVIKSGVVD
+591 
-605 NIVSFARY
+605 
-613 KQDQA
+613 
-618 LKKTDGHKRTRITNI
+618 
-633 PKLEDANNAGG
+633 
-644 RKARDCTLILT
+644 
-655 EGDSAKALAVSG
+655 
-667 LVEVGRDNYGVFPL
+667 
-681 RGKLLNV
+681 
-688 REASHDQIMKNSE
+688 
-701 IKAIKEILGLQ
+701 
-712 HGKQYLDVNSL
+712 
-723 RYGSIMIMTD
+723 
-733 QDHDGSHIKGLII
+733 
-746 NFLDHF
+746 
-752 YPSLLK
+752 
-758 IPGFLVEFIT
+758 
-768 PIVKCT
+768 
-774 KGKQELSFFTIPE
+774 
-787 YMTWKEQHNNGKG
+787 
-800 WRIKYFKGLGTS
+800 
-812 DSQDAKKYFRA
+812 
-823 MDKHMLPFDVTKD
+823 
-836 GDRELI
+836 
-842 DLAFNKKKA
+842 
-851 DDRKEWLR
+851 
-859 QFRPGTYLDHNIDT
+859 
-873 IPYAD
+873 
-878 FINKELILFS
+878 
-888 MADNLRSIPSAVDGL
+888 
-903 KPGQRKVIF
+903 
-912 GTFNRR
+912 
-918 GDGEI
+918 
-923 KVAQLV
+923 
-929 GHIIGTT
+929 
-936 AYHHGD
+936 
-942 ASLTMTIVGL
+942 MTIVGL

>member
-1 MSLLPILGPAAVTP
+1 MS
-15 DAAAG
+15 
-20 ILDSQRTFTI
+20 
-30 PFNSWL
+30 
-36 PGAASLLSTT
+36 
-46 TTNLTLRRGS
+46 
-56 GVGAAW
+56 
-62 LSRSLPR
+62 
-69 ASPSRLS
+69 
-76 PVYPWAAPS
+76 
-85 VSALLPALPS
+85 
-95 PSSFR
+95 
-100 SFAATTVKM
+100 M
-109 SDYESDASDSFAL
+109 SDYMSDGSEGFVLPVNKAS
-122 PAPTKKAPAKAKTA
+122 
-136 AAKPKAAANGAA
+136 AAKP
-148 KPAAAKANGVAK
+148 KPAAAKKVTSAKAGASKANGAAAK
-160 PKKQPLAKRN
+160 PKKQPLVKRN

-176 DNDVS
+176 DPDIS

-193 PPPTKSANSKS
+193 PAPSKSTASKS
-204 ASETYQKLSQL
+204 ASDTYQKLSQL

-235 LWVYDKTKQQMAY
+235 LWVYDKARKQMAY

-276 NMTHLKVDINREE
+276 DMTHLKVEINREE

-296 NGHGIPVEMHDKER
+296 NGHGIPVEMHDKEK

-360 KNQCK
+360 KHQCK

-375 DKGKPKITPH
+375 DKGKPKITKH
-385 KRQDEYT
+385 SKADEYT
-392 SITFKP
+392 CITFKP
-398 DLALFGMDSIDDHME
+398 DLKLFGMESIDDHME

-437 LLKIKSFKQYVEMYV
+437 LLKIKNFKQYVEMYV
-452 TAINE
+452 AAINE
-457 LGGSADQGENGA
+457 LGGKADNGEDGA
-469 ADMPVGATAKPAIIY
+469 ADAPAGAAPKPAIIY

-529 VITRLIEHVKKD
+529 VISRLIDHVKKD
-541 KKTGKVL
+541 KKTGKVM

-591 DEFARKVIKSGVVD
+591 DEFAKKVIKSGVVD
-605 NIVSFARY
+605 NIVSFARF

-644 RKARDCTLILT
+644 RKAKDCTLILT
-655 EGDSAKALAVSG
+655 EGDSAKSLAVAG
-667 LVEVGRDNYGVFPL
+667 IVEVGRDNYGVFPL

-688 REASHDQIMKNSE
+688 REASHDQIMKNAE

-768 PIVKCT
+768 PIVKCR
-774 KGKQELSFFTIPE
+774 KGKQELQFFTIPE
-787 YMTWKEQHNNGKG
+787 YETWREAHNGGKG
-800 WRIKYFKGLGTS
+800 WHIKYYKGLGTS
-812 DSQDAKKYFRA
+812 DPQDAKKYFRA
-823 MDKHMLPFDVTKD
+823 LEKHKLPFDVTRE
-836 GDRELI
+836 GDRDLI

-859 QFRPGTYLDHNIDT
+859 HFRPGTYLDHNTDR

-888 MADNLRSIPSAVDGL
+888 MADNLRSIPSVVDGL
-903 KPGQRKVIF
+903 KPGQRKVMYVMF
-912 GTFNRR
+912 ERKSSA
-918 GDGEI
+918 EL
-923 KVAQLV
+923 KVNTLV
-929 GHIIGTT
+929 GNVMGQA

-942 ASLTMTIVGL
+942 AALTMTIVGL

-982 SARYIFTALPKITRA
+982 SGRYIFTALPKIARA
-997 LFPQADDALLTFLDD
+997 LFPQPDDALLDYLDD
-1012 DGQSIEP
+1012 DGQKIEP
-1019 EWYMPVVP
+1019 HWYIPVAP

-1038 TGWSTSVPNYNPHE
+1038 TGWSTSVPNYNPHD
-1052 IVANIRRRM
+1052 IVANLRRRM
-1061 AGEEVVPMKPWYR
+1061 NGESVVPMKPWFR
-1074 GFTGDIDEVAPGRF
+1074 GFSGEVEEFAPGRF
-1088 KVSGRVTQIDDKTYE
+1088 KVSGTVNQIDEKTYE

-1109 RTWTSTYKE
+1109 RAWTTNYKE
-1118 GLEERIVSTDKVP
+1118 TLEERINSSEKVA

-1145 VHFIVELTAKG
+1145 VNFIVELTAKG
-1156 QAEIADK
+1156 QAEIAEK
-1163 GVEAFFKMS
+1163 GVETFFKLS
-1172 AQISTTNMVLFDQD
+1172 CQISTTNMVLFDQD
-1186 GKIKKY
+1186 GKIRKY
-1192 STPEEILEDFYLL
+1192 SSPEEILEDFYLL

-1220 LKLMYDRLSNQARF
+1220 LKLAYDRLSNQARF
-1234 VQMIINRQLVVSNR
+1234 VQMIITRQLVVSNR
-1248 KRADIVADLR
+1248 KRAEIVADLR
-1258 KNDFR
+1258 KHDFR
-1263 PFPKQG
+1263 PFPKTG
-1269 KAAVAAEIEDAEPV
+1269 KAAIAAEPED
-1283 DESDISADSDY
+1283 DEAIDEEDISADSDY

-1308 KVDKLLNERNAKE
+1308 KVEKLLRERDTKE
-1321 EELRVLIG
+1321 EELKILIN
-1329 RTPQNLWDED
+1329 RTVQNLWDED
-1339 LTNFLGFW
+1339 LTKFLELW
-1347 DEMLAEDERRLKD
+1347 EEWLAEDDRRLKD
-1360 VSFKVQ
+1360 VVTKVK
-1366 KGKQVK
+1366 KGKTTVK
-1372 KVAPKGGA
+1372 KTSAKSSAA

-1395 EDDVAMDGL
+1395 EGDDAMDDLG
-1404 DDSEDDFKPAA
+1404 DDSEDDFKPSAAAGKKKAAA
-1415 PKKKTAAAK
+1415 PAR
-1424 ASPARKRAAAD
+1424 ASPVRKRAAAD
-1435 ALDDDDM
+1435 ALDDEDM
-1442 ARLLGTTKAATAA
+1442 AKLLGTTTSTNGAA
-1455 KKPRANAT
+1455 KKARAT
-1463 ASASR
+1463 ALASG
-1468 SATVSRATTPQVT
+1468 SATASRATTPQIV
-1481 AGADLSDDDGDAKPK
+1481 DLNDDDKDNEEK
-1496 LAPLFRKTATT
+1496 LAPLFRK
-1507 AAAKKGAAAKAK
+1507 
-1519 AAPETFS
+1519 P
-1526 LSSDS
+1526 
-1531 DDELIV
+1531 
-1537 APKTKKAAAKP
+1537 
-1548 AAAKPAAK
+1548 AAKPAAK
-1556 KAATGAGRKK
+1556 KAAPKKATKAEEAPKAFSLSDSEDDTIAAPKTKRAPAAKPAAKRAAAGLGRKT
-1566 AAALAS
+1566 AAALTS

-1577 FSLDS
+1577 FAIDS
-1582 PEPAPRARATAR
+1582 PGSSAPARKSARSAR
-1594 TARTASSKLSY
+1594 IASGKTIY
-1605 NLDDSDD
+1605 KMDDSDD
-1612 E
+1612 EDY